1 MFLLLF
7 CVHDAQNFGEEQ
19 CYITGRSLALVFIRP
34 MAQGFKSCGV
44 DSIG

>member
-19 CYITGRSLALVFIRP
+19 CFVTGRSLALEFICP